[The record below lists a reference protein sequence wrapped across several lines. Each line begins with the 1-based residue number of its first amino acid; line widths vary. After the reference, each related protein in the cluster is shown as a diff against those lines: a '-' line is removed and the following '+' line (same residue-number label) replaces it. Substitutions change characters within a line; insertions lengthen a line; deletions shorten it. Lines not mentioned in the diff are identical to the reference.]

1 MYFLLKRVTFFS
13 CAIFLTLVPLW
24 AESSKYFEKLDK
36 IGELEA
42 YKLKS
47 NGLTVL
53 LLPNDVLP
61 VAAVMVTY
69 NVGGRN
75 EVAGTTGATHILEH
89 MMFKGTKN
97 RGGASG
103 YSEIMEQIGA
113 RSNATTYY
121 DRTNYYAVLPCEHVA
136 LAIELEADRMRNLR
150 IQEDDLESELT
161 VVRNEYQRGE
171 NNPVRTLIKEM
182 YATAFMAHPYGQP
195 VIGWSSDIENTNVE
209 KLKQFYDTYYWP
221 ENATLTII
229 GGFDKQAT
237 LASIQQSYGNIPC
250 AAKPIPVI
258 ETVEPEQLG
267 PRRLCIER
275 AGEVGVV
282 AIGFKVPSGTDRDW
296 AALKLIEQILGA
308 KKSGRLYRALD
319 DKGFARDSFVFA
331 PQLRD
336 PSLFFVGAYLTKE
349 TSHQTAE
356 ENIIGALSTL
366 TKTGVTEQELARA
379 KAVIKAQTVYERD
392 GPFAIASEINEY
404 IAMGDWASY
413 ITLPEL
419 IQNVSAESVQQV
431 AAKYLVKKSSTTA
444 WYVPDNSIESAVA
457 NSGLLQPNFYRDPD
471 FHKAINDIEASA
483 STQNQQTN
491 SREVSNL
498 SVDFSSHIKTKRIG
512 PIELV
517 AIDMP
522 IDDVVSFI
530 GSFATGQAYYS
541 SVHPSVATLCA
552 EMLDQGTSKNDRFTI
567 AEWLDTLG
575 ASIRFEADPHSLIF
589 SGRFL
594 RKDAGAVFKLL
605 AEQLREPAF
614 DTAALQLLK
623 RRKNANLLQAKH
635 DLGYQTKSQISR
647 ILYPK
652 EHPNYA
658 HSIDSLINAINIS
671 SAEELKKYHA
681 KYYGTKSMRLVF
693 AGDIDFQ
700 QLSAAVEEAFGS
712 WNGGIDYVTQ
722 YPLPKPTEG
731 DIERLKIPDKTSVSV
746 LLGEYTGLRRT
757 HADYIPFSVGNFI
770 LGGSFHSRLM
780 TKVRKEQGLSYHIGT
795 SHQGDILTPGHWSLN
810 ATFAPSN
817 LEEGLKSIDSIIHEW
832 HSYGVTDK
840 EIQGAIK
847 TLSGSY
853 LVRLSTTRAVA
864 HQVHSFL
871 QRGLDANY
879 IDRYPE
885 ELSKISTTQVNRAIR
900 EYFNP
905 DDCAIVAAGTITE
918 TVPLDGESKGQVIR
932 VNVDAPD
939 VGWRIEIVDVY
950 RKNDELLVISQLA
963 RDSSPSMHEIS
974 TISDAISLTS
984 LTAPLKEKHYI
995 IGKTWDWGESK
1006 EQTFIK
1012 TLDQIDVDLRSLEKI
1027 FSKEPDTSALP
1038 NT

>member
-1 MYFLLKRVTFFS
+1 MHYSRKLATFFS
-13 CAIFLTLVPLW
+13 CIILQALVPLH
-24 AESSKYFEKLDK
+24 ADSSKYFDALD
-36 IGELEA
+36 IVGGIEA

-89 MMFKGTKN
+89 MMFKGTKEKSGVN
-97 RGGASG
+97 G
-103 YSEIMEQIGA
+103 YSQIMEQIGA

-121 DRTNYYAVLPCEHVA
+121 DRTNYYAVLPCEHVP

-150 IQEDDLESELT
+150 IEEDDLESELT

-195 VIGWSSDIENTNVE
+195 VIGWSSDIKNTNVE
-209 KLKQFYDTYYWP
+209 KLQKFYDTYYWP

-237 LASIQQSYGNIPC
+237 LTSIQQSYGNIPC
-250 AAKPIPVI
+250 AVKPIPVI

-282 AIGFKVPSGTDRDW
+282 AIGYKVPSGTDKDW

-308 KKSGRLYRALD
+308 EKSGRLYKSLD
-319 DKGFARDSFVFA
+319 DKGLASDSFVFA

-349 TSHQTAE
+349 TSHQAAE
-356 ENIIGALSTL
+356 ENIIGALNAL
-366 TKTGVTEQELARA
+366 IKNGVTEQELARA
-379 KAVIKAQTVYERD
+379 KAVIKAQTVYKRD
-392 GPFAIASEINEY
+392 GPFAVASEINEY

-419 IQNVSAESVQQV
+419 IQNVSAETVQQV

-444 WYVPDNSIESAVA
+444 WYVPDNSIGSAVA
-457 NSGLLQPNFYRDPD
+457 NSGFVRPNYYRDPVNIKIID
-471 FHKAINDIEASA
+471 DIDASA

-491 SREVSNL
+491 SVDSSNL
-498 SVDFSSHIKTKRIG
+498 LVDFSSHIQTKRIG
-512 PIELV
+512 PVELV

-530 GSFATGQAYYS
+530 GSFATGKAHS
-541 SVHPSVATLCA
+541 SSLNPSVATLCA
-552 EMLDQGTSKNDRFTI
+552 EMLDQGTRKNDRFTI

-575 ASIRFEADPHSLIF
+575 ASIRFETDPHSLIF

-614 DTAALQLLK
+614 DTAALDILK
-623 RRKNANLLQAKH
+623 RRKNAHLLQAKH
-635 DLGYQTKSQISR
+635 DLGYQTKSEISR
-647 ILYPK
+647 MLYPM

-658 HSIDSLINAINIS
+658 HSIDYLINELNTI
-671 SAEELKKYHA
+671 SAEELKIFHSNH
-681 KYYGTKSMRLVF
+681 YGTKSMRLVF

-700 QLSAAVEEAFGS
+700 QLCAAVEEAFGT
-712 WNGGIDYVTQ
+712 WDGGIDYMTQ
-722 YPLPKPTEG
+722 YPLPKPTKSETKQL
-731 DIERLKIPDKTSVSV
+731 IIPDKTSVSV

-757 HADYIPFSVGNFI
+757 HADYIPFSVGNYI

-810 ATFAPSN
+810 ATFAPSI

-832 HSYGVTDK
+832 HNNGVTD
-840 EIQGAIK
+840 EELQGAIR

-871 QRGLDANY
+871 QRGLDTNY

-885 ELSKISTTQVNRAIR
+885 ELSKISTAQVNRAIR

-905 DDCAIVAAGTITE
+905 DNCAIVAAGTITDKD
-918 TVPLDGESKGQVIR
+918 PLDRETKGQVIR
-932 VNVDAPD
+932 VNLDAPD
-939 VGWRIEIVDVY
+939 MGWRIEIVDVY
-950 RKNDELLVISQLA
+950 RNSDELLVISKLV
-963 RDSSPSMHEIS
+963 RDSSPSVAEIS
-974 TISDAISLTS
+974 TISDAISLTD

-995 IGKTWDWGESK
+995 IGKTWDWGESG
-1006 EQTFIK
+1006 EQTFID
-1012 TLDQIDVDLRSLEKI
+1012 TLDQIDVELRSLEKI
-1027 FSKEPDTSALP
+1027 FSKEPDTAALP